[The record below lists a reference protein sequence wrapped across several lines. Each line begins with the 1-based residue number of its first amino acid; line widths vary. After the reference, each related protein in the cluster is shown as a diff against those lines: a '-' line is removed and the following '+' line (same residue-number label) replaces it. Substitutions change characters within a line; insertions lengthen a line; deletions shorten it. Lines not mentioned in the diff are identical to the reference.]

1 MMVYNLYHLTKRGGG
16 KQMIKDIIVAGHL
29 NCKNVSAPTSQSSI
43 KSFTLIELIVVIIIV
58 GILAAVG
65 MNQYTKVVE
74 KSRLAEAKI
83 RIGTMRQFAY
93 EYYLENGTVSGITD
107 NNLGV
112 DNICSSTNYY
122 AYYTGDGG
130 TFVDF
135 HARRCTSGGKTP
147 NGSIGYGFYLRWAPP
162 NSEVWHCDVNAR
174 PYFGT
179 CEAY

>member
-1 MMVYNLYHLTKRGGG
+1 MNKGFTPASKHQVR
-16 KQMIKDIIVAGHL
+16 
-29 NCKNVSAPTSQSSI
+29 
-43 KSFTLIELIVVIIIV
+43 SFTLIELIVVIIIV

-65 MNQYTKVVE
+65 ITQYTKVVE

-83 RIGTMRQFAY
+83 RIGTMRQLGY
-93 EYYLENGTVSGITD
+93 EYYLINGTTAGITIAD
-107 NNLGV
+107 VGV
-112 DNICSSTNYY
+112 DNTCSSTNFY

-147 NGSIGYGFYLRWAPP
+147 NGSIGYEFYLRWVPP
-162 NSEVWHCDVNAR
+162 SSEVWHCDVNAQ

-179 CEAY
+179 CAGY